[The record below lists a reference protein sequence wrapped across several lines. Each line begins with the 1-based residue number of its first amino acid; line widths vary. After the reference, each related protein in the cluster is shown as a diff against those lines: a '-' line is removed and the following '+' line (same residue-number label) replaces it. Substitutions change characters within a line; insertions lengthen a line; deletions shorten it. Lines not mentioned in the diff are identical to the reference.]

1 MARINVIQYLYIN
14 TTPTVISDQLSHRKR
29 LYIISKR
36 CDDRYNSCDVVEDVL
51 YNIQLFLP
59 GKKVFLYKNS
69 PSHSTAQTSYSILA
83 ARVCE

>member
-14 TTPTVISDQLSHRKR
+14 TPSTVISDQLSHRKR
-29 LYIISKR
+29 LYISKR

-51 YNIQLFLP
+51 YNIQLLLP